1 VDTLQ
6 ALAAALLQSPK
17 PVVAAVHGWVVGAG
31 LELMLNAD
39 LAIAA
44 RSARFALPE
53 AALGLLGT
61 GGVGALLPRAVGLP
75 RAKGLLMLG
84 TEFTA
89 ADAERC
95 GLLWA
100 VVDDAE
106 LTARTFANF
115 LWVTFTRSNPAV
127 DVGGVRAFTQH
138 KAWGCHGPVL
148 IDARSKPHHAPP
160 LVENAD
166 VTARVD
172 RLFAR
177 GGTLAKW
184 G

>member
-1 VDTLQ
+1 VVVAARGPKRRELAREVDTRVAWSALASDARLVCPGVLALEAGAWTSPSDVETLAG
-6 ALAAALLQSPK
+6 ALAAMP
-17 PVVAAVHGWVVGAG
+17 
-31 LELMLNAD
+31 EAD
-39 LAIAA
+39 L
-44 RSARFALPE
+44 R
-53 AALGLLGT
+53 
-61 GGVGALLPRAVGLP
+61 GLP
-75 RAKGLLMLG
+75 LIV
-84 TEFTA
+84 
-89 ADAERC
+89 
-95 GLLWA
+95 

-106 LTARTFANF
+106 FTARTFANF

-138 KAWGCHGPVL
+138 KAWGCHGPLL

-177 GGTLAKW
+177 GATLAKW

>member
-1 VDTLQ
+1 
-6 ALAAALLQSPK
+6 
-17 PVVAAVHGWVVGAG
+17 VVAAVHGWVVGAG

-106 LTARTFANF
+106 LPAQALAVAQQLAGRDAKVLAEIKATLHHETLGDVPALLAREAATHQR
-115 LWVTFTRSNPAV
+115 L
-127 DVGGVRAFTQH
+127 D
-138 KAWGCHGPVL
+138 
-148 IDARSKPHHAPP
+148 PP
-160 LVENAD
+160 QQGD
-166 VTARVD
+166 PT
-172 RLFAR
+172 
-177 GGTLAKW
+177 
-184 G
+184 